1 MGCDRRASCALQ
13 SLRGPFWRL
22 CGETHQF
29 QPRRGVILTAVRR
42 NVTRASS
49 CLPHASRPGTTRM
62 LHVGTER
69 WTAYWTMAPRHG
81 VLRTEPARAPRADEA
96 LVRTICSGISR
107 GTEMLVHAGDVPPE
121 VAESMRAPFQVGS
134 WPGPVKYGYLSV
146 GVVET
151 GPAQLQD
158 QRVFCLH
165 PHQDRYVV
173 PASAL
178 APVPDGVPS
187 DRAVLAGTVE
197 TAVNALWDAGPRIGD
212 RVAVLGAGMV
222 GGSLAALLRSFPLDR
237 LQLVDVNPARSTLAA
252 ALGVDLVHPNDAAGN
267 NDLVFHCSAT
277 ESGLARGLQLLGEEA
292 ELIELSWY
300 GMVQPRVPLGA
311 AFHSRRL
318 TIRASQVGAVAPPR
332 RVRRTTGD
340 RLRLALQLLEDPT
353 FDAFITGHAPFGAL
367 PQTMESIFND
377 GAETLCQVIDY
388 PAEKES

>member
-1 MGCDRRASCALQ
+1 M
-13 SLRGPFWRL
+13 
-22 CGETHQF
+22 
-29 QPRRGVILTAVRR
+29 
-42 NVTRASS
+42 
-49 CLPHASRPGTTRM
+49 
-62 LHVGTER
+62 GTER

-81 VLRTEPARAPRADEA
+81 VLRTEPARAPAPDEA
-96 LVRTICSGISR
+96 LVRTICSGISH
-107 GTEMLVHAGDVPPE
+107 GTEMLVHAGRVPAE
-121 VAESMRAPFQVGS
+121 AGESMRAPFQVGS

-146 GVVET
+146 GVVAE
-151 GPAQLQD
+151 GPAQLKGR
-158 QRVFCLH
+158 RVFCLY

-187 DRAVLAGTVE
+187 DRAVLAGTAE
-197 TAVNALWDAGPRIGD
+197 TGINALWDAGPRIGD

-222 GGSLAALLRSFPLDR
+222 GGILAALLRTFPLDR
-237 LQLVDVNPARSTLAA
+237 LQLVDVNPSRSALAD
-252 ALGVDLVHPNDAAGN
+252 ALDVDLVHPDEAAGD

-300 GMVQPRVPLGA
+300 GLNQPRAPLGA

-318 TIRASQVGAVAPPR
+318 TIRASQVGAVAAAR
-332 RVRRTTGD
+332 RTRRTTRD
-340 RLRLALQLLEDPT
+340 RLALALRLLEDPI

-367 PQTMESIFND
+367 PQIMESIFND

-388 PAEKES
+388 PTDEES

>member
-1 MGCDRRASCALQ
+1 M
-13 SLRGPFWRL
+13 LR
-22 CGETHQF
+22 
-29 QPRRGVILTAVRR
+29 
-42 NVTRASS
+42 
-49 CLPHASRPGTTRM
+49 M
-62 LHVGTER
+62 GTER

-81 VLRTEPARAPRADEA
+81 VLRTEPARAPAPDEA
-96 LVRTICSGISR
+96 LVRTICSGISH
-107 GTEMLVHAGDVPPE
+107 GTEMLVHAGRVPAE
-121 VAESMRAPFQVGS
+121 VGESMRAPFQVGS

-146 GVVET
+146 GVVAV
-151 GPAQLQD
+151 GPAQLKGR
-158 QRVFCLH
+158 RVFCLY

-187 DRAVLAGTVE
+187 DRAVLAGTAE
-197 TAVNALWDAGPRIGD
+197 TGINALWDAGPRIGD

-222 GGSLAALLRSFPLDR
+222 GGILAALLRTFPLDR
-237 LQLVDVNPARSTLAA
+237 LQLVDVNPSRSALAD
-252 ALGVDLVHPNDAAGN
+252 ALDVDLVHPDDAAGD

-300 GMVQPRVPLGA
+300 GLNQPRAPLGA

-318 TIRASQVGAVAPPR
+318 TIRASQVGAVAAAR
-332 RVRRTTGD
+332 RTRRTTRD
-340 RLRLALQLLEDPT
+340 RLALALRLLEDPI

-367 PQTMESIFND
+367 PQIMESIFND

-388 PAEKES
+388 QTDEES

>member
-1 MGCDRRASCALQ
+1 
-13 SLRGPFWRL
+13 
-22 CGETHQF
+22 
-29 QPRRGVILTAVRR
+29 
-42 NVTRASS
+42 
-49 CLPHASRPGTTRM
+49 M
-62 LHVGTER
+62 LHMATER

-121 VAESMRAPFQVGS
+121 VAESMRAPFQAGS

-151 GPAQLQD
+151 GPAQLQEH
-158 QRVFCLH
+158 RVFCLH

-178 APVPDGVPS
+178 TPVPDGVPS

-222 GGSLAALLRSFPLDR
+222 GGCLAALLGRFPLDR
-237 LQLVDVNPARSTLAA
+237 LQLVDVNPSRSVLAD
-252 ALGVDLVHPNDAAGN
+252 ALGVDLVHPNDAAN
-267 NDLVFHCSAT
+267 DNDLVFHCSAT

-340 RLRLALQLLEDPT
+340 RLRLALQLLEDPI

-388 PAEKES
+388 PADKES